1 MRAPT
6 SSRVSRLQTLT
17 GISLAGILFVIL
29 LVPSALAQSL
39 VLARTLPIDKTLV
52 PALMLLAF
60 SGGLLFPYVARTI
73 FRSTAREQLL
83 KYALIIQKSGGIHLI
98 VFGIWLLLLIC
109 YVPEKCP
116 VNGPSESSG

>member
-1 MRAPT
+1 MRAQT
-6 SSRVSRLQTLT
+6 LSRVSRFQTLT
-17 GISLAGILFVIL
+17 GIFLAGILFVIL

-39 VLARTLPIDKTLV
+39 ILAGTLPIDKTLV

-73 FRSTAREQLL
+73 FRSTVRKQLL

-98 VFGIWLLLLIC
+98 VFGIWLLLFI
-109 YVPEKCP
+109 
-116 VNGPSESSG
+116 